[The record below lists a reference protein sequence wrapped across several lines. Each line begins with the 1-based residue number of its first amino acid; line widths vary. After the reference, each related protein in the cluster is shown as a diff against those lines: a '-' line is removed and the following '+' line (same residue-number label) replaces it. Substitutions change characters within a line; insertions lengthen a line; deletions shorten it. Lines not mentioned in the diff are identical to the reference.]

1 MCYVCVCMLL
11 RELSIIS
18 LVYGGITFTLLNSL
32 SYRSG
37 RELFA
42 LPFVVCCLFVVCI
55 PSLFTGIISRI
66 SYESSHWLLW

>member
-18 LVYGGITFTLLNSL
+18 LVYGGITFTLLNLL

-42 LPFVVCCLFVVCI
+42 LPFVVVVVCTI
-55 PSLFTGIISRI
+55 PSFFTGIISRI